1 MSKEIKNLR
10 FVVFISSFVSIAS
23 LIIICLLVHQL
34 GVGLTTHK
42 VRVIDEYGRVLMV
55 LTAQSGTASIAMNP
69 PDEPEI
75 TLMELR
81 PDSLLLSHYRRYGT
95 IGNLYSY
102 AYLDASVPMLNFQNQ
117 ELQAHIALI
126 EDDFWLRY
134 TPDDSNG
141 DGWLVDRSL
150 TGYSVPQN

>member
-1 MSKEIKNLR
+1 MNKEIRNLR
-10 FVVFISSFVSIAS
+10 FIVFVSSVIS
-23 LIIICLLVHQL
+23 IVCLIVVVLLVRQL
-34 GVGLTTHK
+34 GAGLTTHK
-42 VRVIDEYGRVLMV
+42 VRVVDEYGRVLMV

-81 PDSLLLSHYRRYGT
+81 PDSLLLSHYRRDGT
-95 IGNLYSY
+95 IANLYSY
-102 AYLDASVPMLNFQNQ
+102 AHLDASVPMLHFQNR
-117 ELQAHIALI
+117 ESQAHIALV

-134 TPDDSNG
+134 TPDNNS

-150 TGYSVPQN
+150 TGCSVPQN